1 MEFLKTLFASFDQA
15 ESLIFMAFVL
25 IAFLIGFV
33 LSWLVWTRQ
42 ARKWRLEAQQSK
54 AELKALQAEYQ
65 SFKDQFSL
73 READIQH
80 AQVEA
85 EESKRRMLGA
95 QEDRSHI
102 AAELEEAHA
111 ELARLQS
118 SVAAQQVTIE
128 DLNDQILGLR
138 TKNETLVAESM
149 ETTDQVDEI
158 YQVEAEKKENVHV
171 EEPLQPI
178 DAVAEM
184 QSTFNA
190 ALQRLNAI
198 EEKLRRIETENED
211 LRNRVAVAQAAPR
224 SLAAVEQLFDT
235 EVEEED
241 EEAIV
246 QQAREYLQSAIG
258 SMIPAAV
265 EAQKD
270 DLQQIHGIGPFL
282 EKQLHSVGL
291 YTYEQI
297 SKLDETLIE
306 QLTKAIQFFPGRIL
320 KDDWVGQA
328 RRLHDNPT
336 EALRE
341 FSPVSSENES
351 LRIIEGIG
359 PKIEALLADS
369 GIHSLKDLAEANVER
384 LQEILHAAGERY
396 RLHDPSTWP
405 EQARLATEGEWD
417 QLKSF
422 KEYLNRGEHKG

>member
-95 QEDRSHI
+95 QEDRSRI

-158 YQVEAEKKENVHV
+158 D
-171 EEPLQPI
+171 LQPI

-211 LRNRVAVAQAAPR
+211 LKNRVAVAQAAPR

-336 EALRE
+336 EAPHE
-341 FSPVSSENES
+341 FRPVSSENES

-369 GIHSLKDLAEANVER
+369 GIHSLKDLAEADVER
-384 LQEILHAAGERY
+384 LQEILQAAGERY

>member
-1 MEFLKTLFASFDQA
+1 MIQKTIDMEFVKTLFASFDQA
-15 ESLIFMAFVL
+15 ESLVFMAFVL

-42 ARKWRLEAQQSK
+42 ARKWRKEAQESK

-65 SFKDQFSL
+65 SFKDQFAL

-85 EESKRRMLGA
+85 EESKRRLLGA
-95 QEDRSHI
+95 QEERSRL

-118 SVAAQQVTIE
+118 SVSAQQVTIE

-138 TKNETLVAESM
+138 TRDQIATGETIDFEVGA
-149 ETTDQVDEI
+149 
-158 YQVEAEKKENVHV
+158 EAENKV
-171 EEPLQPI
+171 EPI

-198 EEKLRRIETENED
+198 EEKLKRIETENED
-211 LRNRVAVAQAAPR
+211 LRNRVASAQSAPR
-224 SLAAVEQLFDT
+224 SLAALGQLSGSEVED
-235 EVEEED
+235 EEED

-258 SMIPAAV
+258 SVIPAAV

-291 YTYEQI
+291 YTFEQI
-297 SKLDETLIE
+297 SKLDESLIE
-306 QLTKAIQFFPGRIL
+306 HLTKAIQFFPGRIL

-328 RRLHDNPT
+328 RRLHDNPPET
-336 EALRE
+336 TLEQHL
-341 FSPVSSENES
+341 VSSENES

-369 GIHSLKDLAEANVER
+369 GIHSLKDLAETDLER
-384 LQEILHAAGERY
+384 LQEILQAAGERY

-422 KEYLNRGEHKG
+422 KEYLNRGEHKD